1 MALLLSKFL
10 GMERALLS
18 ERLLEELNVLEK
30 NITEVIKKCDLSIAK
45 CREVIYQ
52 FKKQISSYTFNS
64 SDEEVNFFKNV
75 KQIPLSNLVYYS
87 ELRSF
92 EIQFPVGS
100 QDVQK
105 EYIQKKMDKI
115 NRFFRYNL
123 DFTQYVEQGK
133 THLDGNYFTREFFR
147 DVNITYSRH
156 YYRDK
161 DFSTSHDLL
170 LAKVF
175 ANKRLVDYLKKRLS
189 KIDSD
194 CIPCDDCSESELRW
208 TFSNTAYVEL
218 IYALVSVGAVN
229 DGKIEISII
238 DKALRRV
245 FNHDSGDIYKIYS
258 EIRRRKKSRTKFME
272 DLSKGLEDRMDAADA

>member
-1 MALLLSKFL
+1 
-10 GMERALLS
+10 MERVLLS
-18 ERLLEELNVLEK
+18 EKLLEELNVLE
-30 NITEVIKKCDLSIAK
+30 NTISEVIKKCDLSITK
-45 CREVIYQ
+45 CRDVIYR
-52 FKKQISSYTFNS
+52 FKKQISSFKFKNT
-64 SDEEVNFFKNV
+64 DAEIHFFKYI
-75 KQIPLSNLVYYS
+75 KQVPLSNLVYYS

-92 EIQFPVGS
+92 EIQFPVGN

-123 DFTQYVEQGK
+123 DFTQYIEQEK
-133 THLDGNYFTREFFR
+133 NHLDENYFTRANFR

-170 LAKVF
+170 LAKLF
-175 ANKRLVDYLKKRLS
+175 ANKRLIEYLQKRLA

-194 CIPCDDCSESELRW
+194 CPPCDECSESELRW

-238 DKALRRV
+238 DRALCRV

-258 EIRRRKKSRTKFME
+258 EIRRRKKSRAKFME
-272 DLSKGLEDRMDAADA
+272 DLTRGLEDRMDSADAG

>member
-1 MALLLSKFL
+1 M

-18 ERLLEELNVLEK
+18 KKLLEELTVLE
-30 NITEVIKKCDLSIAK
+30 NTISEVVKKCDSSIAM
-45 CREVIYQ
+45 CRDLIYQ
-52 FKKQISSYTFNS
+52 FKKQISNFAFKTT
-64 SDEEVNFFKNV
+64 DEEINFFKNV

-123 DFTQYVEQGK
+123 DFTQYIEQEK
-133 THLDGNYFTREFFR
+133 TLLDENYFTRAFFR

-170 LAKVF
+170 LAKLF
-175 ANKRLVDYLKKRLS
+175 ANKRLIDYLKRRLS
-189 KIDSD
+189 KIDSE
-194 CIPCDDCSESELRW
+194 CIPCDDCMESDLRW

-238 DKALRRV
+238 DKAFRRV

-258 EIRRRKKSRTKFME
+258 EIRRRKKSRAKFME
-272 DLSKGLEDRMDAADA
+272 DLTRGLEDRMDSADT